1 MNRLLQPLAFLWA
14 SPYTLAGLALGG
26 LGLCT
31 GGRAR
36 IRGRTVEFYG
46 GGIKWL
52 IQRFPD
58 GQFVLAFTL
67 GHTVFGQTAAALDI
81 SREHELVHVRQ
92 FETWGPFMGPAY
104 LLCSLYVW
112 LIGRRAYRDNPFERE
127 AYELG
132 GGD

>member
-1 MNRLLQPLAFLWA
+1 MMYFIQILAWIWA
-14 SPYTLAGLALGG
+14 SPYTLAGLLLGG

-36 IRGRTVEFYG
+36 IRAPVVEFYG

-52 IQRFPD
+52 IHPFPD

-81 SREHELVHVRQ
+81 SRDHELVHVRQ
-92 FETWGPFMGPAY
+92 FETWGPFMGPA
-104 LLCSLYVW
+104 
-112 LIGRRAYRDNPFERE
+112 
-127 AYELG
+127 
-132 GGD
+132 